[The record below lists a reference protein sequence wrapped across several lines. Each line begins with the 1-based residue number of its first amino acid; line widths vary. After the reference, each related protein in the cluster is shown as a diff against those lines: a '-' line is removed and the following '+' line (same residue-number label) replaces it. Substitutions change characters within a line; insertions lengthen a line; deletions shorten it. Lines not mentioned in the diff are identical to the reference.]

1 MSSFRWK
8 WFPPAQ
14 PELFLRHHLVAT
26 HLSGESWVGTM
37 KGWIQREQEITALSK
52 LSGFSP
58 DNSWCCSGVCT
69 ASTCQFALPTSG
81 LQGDGVGHQS
91 DHWQSVMDSVIPA
104 WITLEDVPWSSLVTT
119 QIWCAGLRADLVKRK
134 RSVTI
139 CRTGSYSTV
148 PGLLLLSTT
157 CPWCTT
163 AGETE
168 RSWFLP
174 DWTGW
179 FPGSS
184 GLLQRSLLLVV
195 YFKFAPLWTLQIPP
209 VVTDVFPISVLA
221 AL

>member
-1 MSSFRWK
+1 MES
-8 WFPPAQ
+8 
-14 PELFLRHHLVAT
+14 PEWEPWRAGF
-26 HLSGESWVGTM
+26 
-37 KGWIQREQEITALSK
+37 KGNRRSK

-69 ASTCQFALPTSG
+69 ASTCQLALPTSG

-139 CRTGSYSTV
+139 WRTGSYWPV

-209 VVTDVFPISVLA
+209 VVTDVFPYRILFFCLTRAHALVTGPLA
-221 AL
+221 FSNLICDLL